1 MSGEEEY
8 ELRGQLG
15 GGVEAVNEQ
24 LQIAQQI
31 DATLANITP
40 QTVRAVIYS
49 LIHQHPDVANTMLE
63 ELQYFKQQDTF

>member
-49 LIHQHPDVANTMLE
+49 LIHQHPEVANTMLE
-63 ELQYFKQQDTF
+63 ELQYFKAQDTF